1 MSEISDWIQN
11 NWFELGSLLV
21 QCALLATLAGFGRKL
36 LRILAISY
44 GQNEDLRRLS
54 PPNVAAEQL
63 TNKHAFAT
71 PEFESAGYG
80 SGGVAA
86 PWPGLIAWL
95 QTPMGSGR
103 IRPRSRVIRWLQ
115 APIGS

>member
-1 MSEISDWIQN
+1 MSEISDWIQS

-21 QCALLATLAGFGRKL
+21 QCALLATLAGFGSKL
-36 LRILAISY
+36 LRILATSH
-44 GQNEDLRRLS
+44 GQNEELRRLS
-54 PPNVAAEQL
+54 LPNVGAEQP
-63 TNKHAFAT
+63 TSKQVFAA
-71 PEFESAGYG
+71 PEFESAGHD

-103 IRPRSRVIRWLQ
+103 IRSRSRVIRWLQ
-115 APIGS
+115 DPIGS